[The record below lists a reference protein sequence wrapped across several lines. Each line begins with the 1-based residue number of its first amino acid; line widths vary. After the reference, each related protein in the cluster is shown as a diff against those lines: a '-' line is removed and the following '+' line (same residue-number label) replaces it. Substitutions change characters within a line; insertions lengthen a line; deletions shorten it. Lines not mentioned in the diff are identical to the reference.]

1 MSTKDEKATSRS
13 IWLNGILSVPVT
25 ILFFLIGTGL
35 FAFYTDHPAN
45 MMVTNPNIDSVF
57 PQFIVSEM
65 PVGFAGLLIAAIFA
79 AAMST
84 LSSNI
89 NSSAA
94 VITSDFYQTIF
105 PRRTFASQ
113 LKVARWSGLLCGL
126 LGLGMALMLATW
138 NIASLWDQFNT
149 FLGLLT
155 SGLGALFILG
165 IFFPRVG
172 AKAALTGVIAG
183 LGVLLVVKE
192 NTPLSFLLYG
202 FIGMAAGILIAWLT
216 SFVFPNKKEISGFFW
231 RSVSS
236 N

>member
-1 MSTKDEKATSRS
+1 
-13 IWLNGILSVPVT
+13 
-25 ILFFLIGTGL
+25 
-35 FAFYTDHPAN
+35 

-94 VITSDFYQTIF
+94 VLTSDFYQTIF
-105 PRRTFASQ
+105 PKSSFSSQ
-113 LKVARWSGLLCGL
+113 LKMARWSGLLCGL
-126 LGLGMALMLATW
+126 LGMGMALMLATW

-155 SGLGALFILG
+155 SGMGPSLSWEYS
-165 IFFPRVG
+165 FPPGWVQG
-172 AKAALTGVIAG
+172 Q
-183 LGVLLVVKE
+183 
-192 NTPLSFLLYG
+192 PLS
-202 FIGMAAGILIAWLT
+202 A
-216 SFVFPNKKEISGFFW
+216 
-231 RSVSS
+231 
-236 N
+236 

>member
-1 MSTKDEKATSRS
+1 
-13 IWLNGILSVPVT
+13 
-25 ILFFLIGTGL
+25 
-35 FAFYTDHPAN
+35 
-45 MMVTNPNIDSVF
+45 
-57 PQFIVSEM
+57 
-65 PVGFAGLLIAAIFA
+65 
-79 AAMST
+79 
-84 LSSNI
+84 
-89 NSSAA
+89 
-94 VITSDFYQTIF
+94 
-105 PRRTFASQ
+105 
-113 LKVARWSGLLCGL
+113 
-126 LGLGMALMLATW
+126 MALVLGTW

-202 FIGMAAGILIAWLT
+202 FIGMAASILIAWLT